1 MIEDIKGNQIS
12 GDLGTLKSMLSSMM
26 QENVTKTEIPDTNKS
41 KEMGGD
47 QIKKISEMLLKLD
60 KSFNVKEISDSI
72 RHLNQVVSSAQNSQT
87 SVIKETQGS
96 FKNIDSSLS
105 KMFGGLGGMQ
115 QAIEKGTS
123 DLSSNVLRVIEKN
136 SNATGTGDLKNILS
150 SIGSIAKEMIKSTR
164 SMAKS
169 PSDGGL
175 GDNITGELET
185 INATEQ
191 AEKGLRTKNYTQ
203 LTKLAEAGLKKGSV
217 HTRDDELII
226 QIKKLNKTIDGIY
239 THLLSLPPPG
249 TPPPPGPTPSP
260 GPTPPGGG
268 GKWGMIGSL
277 ASGLKSL
284 TASAYSMA
292 KKYAGD
298 LVTDINTAMAVPSFN
313 ENVLMGARTY
323 KEGLIKIT
331 ATQRNIAIQAK
342 QIAYE
347 TDGITGATK
356 SLQSEY
362 LANEETAKRTGVDR
376 LTFQNKLLEFQRKG
390 IKDQGALKDLVATQ
404 LNIEK
409 QLGMEAGELG
419 DDFIKLKQQAGFTNV
434 QIASTARGMLEV
446 ARQSGLSG
454 KELKAAMESSKGI
467 VDAMKNAA
475 TLTAGAIKNVTSV
488 MAEAQKLGV
497 TEQVGTLMQ
506 SAASSSKLFLNTS
519 QETKT
524 LLYQAAGSVGRISDL
539 QNGILTKSKAG
550 LKDLG
555 QGMDNVLERFGV
567 NGVDAIENLSDEAKA
582 RLNIQLQSVYKM
594 DLGEFTRTAKAIK
607 DGAKGYNERLKEI
620 NDKLKENG
628 ETALSN
634 EERKALEIKKASLQ
648 QQASM
653 DILTK
658 FDESLKGA
666 GTGAAGMKKGMEKFN
681 AELIKNKDL
690 QDQISG
696 LALEKGIQGPLSTEQ
711 QVGLGLEASVAN
723 LNKKMADLKMDPS
736 KQIDEKK
743 IQQALADPKQF
754 KDLVADMQKMEQE
767 AMTAEKAA
775 SDPVLQGQQKM
786 LELNDKISIGAQQ
799 TAERAANL
807 IDGQAVFA
815 ASLAQSL
822 IQEAEQTGLL
832 SKIEQGI
839 SWIWGVITSL
849 PGMFTSMIGRF
860 TSGVGSLFTRAG
872 LGGALSGL
880 AKKIPYIGAIVET
893 GTRLMKGESAGQ
905 AVTGGVAAGGGAAA
919 GGFLGMKV
927 GALIGSAFPG
937 IGTAIGAGVGGLI
950 GSIGGMFAGS
960 NLGDV
965 AYQYLV
971 EPVINNFPIIW
982 EKVTGFFSWATGA
995 IFDLLF
1001 GFLWKPIKWILDSLG
1016 LTDLLYNNIW
1026 KPISDTFASIGN
1038 AVWDWIKPIWNAI
1051 TSIFSDLSSWF
1062 GGWGKTIWDFL
1073 YKGASAVG
1081 LGWLLGKGD
1090 PPKGAKPVAAP
1101 SEPTNATAMTN
1112 QAQSRA
1118 TALSAAAYTPS
1129 MAAPMGSVIAV
1140 PAGMST
1146 SMAVPA
1152 TSPSGIMTPPQRQ
1165 AAMATTTSGSAGD
1178 MGSYL
1183 ASIAKSGETE
1193 ASASQQM
1200 IQLMQKMIEVLSSG
1214 GNGGAKPAYAGA
1226 PAPKSD
1232 NYFKLPTGN
1241 FNESSI
1247 REVTNL

>member
-72 RHLNQVVSSAQNSQT
+72 RHLNQVVSSAQNSEK
-87 SVIKETQGS
+87 SVIKEIQGS

-203 LTKLAEAGLKKGSV
+203 LTKLAESGLKKGSMHV
-217 HTRDDELII
+217 RDDELII

-249 TPPPPGPTPSP
+249 TPSPPPP

-284 TASAYSMA
+284 TVSAYSMA

-298 LVTDINTAMAVPSFN
+298 LVTDINTAMAVPNFN
-313 ENVLMGARTY
+313 DTVLLGARTF
-323 KEGLIKIT
+323 KEGLVKIT
-331 ATQRNIAIQAK
+331 AEQRKIAIQAK

-356 SLQSEY
+356 DLQAEY
-362 LANEETAKRTGVDR
+362 LVTANVEKRTGVDR

-467 VDAMKNAA
+467 IDAMKNAA

-497 TEQVGTLMQ
+497 TEQVGNLMQ

-555 QGMDNVLERFGV
+555 QGMDNVLRRFNV
-567 NGVDAIENLSDEAKA
+567 DGVDALENLTDEAKMK
-582 RLNIQLQSVYKM
+582 LNINLQAAYKM
-594 DLGEFTRTAKAIK
+594 DLGEFTRTAKAFK

-628 ETALSN
+628 DTALSN

-832 SKIEQGI
+832 SKIQQGI
-839 SWIWGVITSL
+839 GWIWGVITSL

-860 TSGVGSLFTRAG
+860 TSGVGSLFTRSGLTNAITG
-872 LGGALSGL
+872 LGKRIPMISG
-880 AKKIPYIGAIVET
+880 IVDA
-893 GTRLMKGESAGQ
+893 GTRLMEGQ
-905 AVTGGVAAGGGAAA
+905 SVAQAATGGVSTFGGAAGGAALGTMVA
-919 GGFLGMKV
+919 G
-927 GALIGSAFPG
+927 P
-937 IGTAIGAGVGGLI
+937 IGTVIGGIIGAFVGSG
-950 GSIGGMFAGS
+950 
-960 NLGDV
+960 LGDI
-965 AYQYLV
+965 AYEYMVKPFIELLPTIWTAIKDFFGWLGQAF
-971 EPVINNFPIIW
+971 FPAM
-982 EKVTGFFSWATGA
+982 FGA
-995 IFDLLF
+995 I
-1001 GFLWKPIKWILDSLG
+1001 WTPIKWVLDSLG

-1101 SEPTNATAMTN
+1101 SEPTIDENSFKANLLNATAMTN
-1112 QAQSRA
+1112 QAQTRA
-1118 TALSAAAYTPS
+1118 TALSAAAYTDTDFRH
-1129 MAAPMGSVIAV
+1129 GSETWQSRATAV

-1146 SMAVPA
+1146 SMATPA
-1152 TSPSGIMTPPQRQ
+1152 TGPSGVMTPPQRQ

>member
-12 GDLGTLKSMLSSMM
+12 GDLASLKSMLSSMM

-249 TPPPPGPTPSP
+249 TPSPPEPTPSP

-268 GKWGMIGSL
+268 RAARIGNFLAETGKTVANVYSTIKNIVAEM
-277 ASGLKSL
+277 A
-284 TASAYSMA
+284 TASNRALAIPDFME
-292 KKYAGD
+292 
-298 LVTDINTAMAVPSFN
+298 TALGGATSFKDA
-313 ENVLMGARTY
+313 LTR
-323 KEGLIKIT
+323 IP
-331 ATQRNIAIQAK
+331 ATQRKIALQAK

-362 LANEETAKRTGVDR
+362 LANEETTKRTGVDR

-628 ETALSN
+628 DTALSN

-775 SDPVLQGQQKM
+775 SDPALQLQQKL
-786 LELNDKISIGAQQ
+786 LEYNDTISIAAQQ
-799 TAERAANL
+799 TAERAAANL
-807 IDGQAVFA
+807 TWQEMGISSLTQA
-815 ASLAQSL
+815 LLQGD
-822 IQEAEQTGLL
+822 EQTGLL
-832 SKIEQGI
+832 RLIEKSIGWMWGI
-839 SWIWGVITSL
+839 ISTF
-849 PGMFTSMIGRF
+849 PTFFTSMIGKF

-880 AKKIPYIGAIVET
+880 AKRMPYLSAVVET
-893 GTRLMKGESAGQ
+893 GTRLMSGQKTSQ
-905 AVTGGVAAGGGAAA
+905 AVTGGVGAGLGTFAGGKAGA
-919 GGFLGMKV
+919 GL
-927 GALIGSAFPG
+927 GALIGTFILPG
-937 IGTAIGAGVGGLI
+937 IGTAIGTGVGALI
-950 GSIGGMFAGS
+950 GSIVGMFAGS
-960 NLGDV
+960 KIADV
-965 AYQYLV
+965 AYKYLV

-1026 KPISDTFASIGN
+1026 KPISDTFVSIGN

-1090 PPKGAKPVAAP
+1090 PPKGAKPVTV
-1101 SEPTNATAMTN
+1101 PTNATAMTN

-1152 TSPSGIMTPPQRQ
+1152 TSPSGIMAPPQRQ